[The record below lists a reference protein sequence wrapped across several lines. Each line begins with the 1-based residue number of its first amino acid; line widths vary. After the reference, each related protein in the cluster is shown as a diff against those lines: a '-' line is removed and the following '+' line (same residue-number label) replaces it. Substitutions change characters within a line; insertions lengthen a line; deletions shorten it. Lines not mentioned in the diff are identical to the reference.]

1 MTERQYY
8 TLLMDVLLSFLTVL
22 MVAVLYLSYKN
33 RLSGDMIRDL
43 SRDYEQLARNNT
55 QNLKS

>member
-43 SRDYEQLARNNT
+43 SRDYEQLARSNT